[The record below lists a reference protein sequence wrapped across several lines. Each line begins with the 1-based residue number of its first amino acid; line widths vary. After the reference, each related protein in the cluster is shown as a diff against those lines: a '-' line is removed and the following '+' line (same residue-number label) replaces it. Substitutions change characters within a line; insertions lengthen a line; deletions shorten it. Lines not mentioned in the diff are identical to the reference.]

1 MTKAAKKA
9 LWKEFIEQLDEED
22 GETVDDEPLL
32 KESPRV

>member
-22 GETVDDEPLL
+22 GGIEDKPLL
-32 KESPRV
+32 HQSPRV

>member
-22 GETVDDEPLL
+22 GQEVNDEPLL
-32 KESPRV
+32 KQSPIV

>member
-22 GETVDDEPLL
+22 GETEDKPVL
-32 KESPRV
+32 KQSPRV